1 MDFKDKLTLNLSK
14 ILKLSVFFAVYLVVL
29 WLSFSSKGIFV
40 DGHFYRKS
48 ANMTTITYT
57 CHNPFA
63 DFKRIILEK
72 QVDGSVIKIDDSYTL
87 TVDKNGTVSIAD
99 NTSVD
104 GNIPDARWDLIAD
117 QSAESTRIAA
127 THQPYFLVFIVYG
140 LFALSRIYSAKV
152 YEFVFRNRAAGES
165 YYRIFNIVFAV
176 ITAAVMVYFILP
188 V

>member
-1 MDFKDKLTLNLSK
+1 MDFINRLTLKFNK

-29 WLSFSSKGIFV
+29 WFSFSSKGIFV
-40 DGHFYRKS
+40 DGHFYKKS

-57 CHNPFA
+57 CRNPFA
-63 DFKRIILEK
+63 DFKKIILEK

-87 TVDKNGTVSIAD
+87 TVNKNGDVSIAD
-99 NTSVD
+99 NTSID
-104 GNIPDARWDLIAD
+104 GNLPDARWDLIAN

-165 YYRIFNIVFAV
+165 YYRIFNIVFTV